1 MKRRGHS
8 PTTRTYQTMFNG
20 LARIDDF
27 KAYNQQLKN
36 AMLLY
41 DSFIRHLKSVQRI
54 NPTDPD
60 LSVNPLASYIKI
72 LGNADC
78 YGQVYEVLYSL
89 DSEGPLPPNQLIYTS
104 IFHVLASR
112 PTADTPTFRRAD
124 TRTLWAQVVKT
135 SKKNPNF
142 VIDTPLVTAAIFAL
156 ARGQTVDHDI
166 GFQIARDFFGLGS
179 PGAQSVASPLALSS
193 QALSA
198 VLRLCNA
205 SSNFDLCISFFTE
218 VKRRPPKIGG
228 VDIVDR
234 LHVEEVLRAHQAM
247 NVATS
252 GYQSLQILE
261 WALRQGSQS
270 SKEKINL
277 QMSTFH
283 LVLKTCWHSADWG
296 SAIRTFDLMTG
307 FHSHDFMDGAVKEQ
321 PRLDQCRRGRS
332 PTAETMSS
340 LVRTA
345 YATRNCANI
354 RQCLRMVDYLDL
366 GTLLSQAPGNPEGPT
381 VVKNQQFYAVKLA
394 QGLAEMIDYVP
405 AGKRGQKFPAD
416 SERWKTLLERA
427 KTELRLSG
435 EAVLVPTLQRNVSP
449 LVINNRENQTGGMHI
464 NPLT

>member
-1 MKRRGHS
+1 
-8 PTTRTYQTMFNG
+8 MFNG

-27 KAYNQQLKN
+27 KAYSQQLKN

-41 DSFIRHLKSVQRI
+41 DSFIRHLKSIQRI
-54 NPTDPD
+54 NPADPD

-78 YGQVYEVLYSL
+78 YGDVYEVLYSL
-89 DSEGPLPPNQLIYTS
+89 DSEGPLPPNQLVYTS

-112 PTADTPTFRRAD
+112 PTVDTPTFRRAD

-142 VIDTPLVTAAIFAL
+142 VIDTPLATAAIFAL

-166 GFQIARDFFGLGS
+166 GFQIARDFFGLG
-179 PGAQSVASPLALSS
+179 AQSVGSPLVLSS

-234 LHVEEVLRAHQAM
+234 LHVEEVLRAHQAL

-261 WALRQGSQS
+261 WVLRQGSES

-277 QMSTFH
+277 QTSTFH
-283 LVLKTCWHSADWG
+283 LVLKTCWYSADW
-296 SAIRTFDLMTG
+296 SAAIRTFDLMTG
-307 FHSHDFMDGAVKEQ
+307 YHSHDFMDGAVKEQ
-321 PRLDQCRRGRS
+321 PRLDRCRRGRT

-345 YATRNCANI
+345 YATRNYANI

-366 GTLLSQAPGNPEGPT
+366 DTLLSQAPGNLENPAA
-381 VVKNQQFYAVKLA
+381 VKNQQFYAVKLA
-394 QGLAEMIDYVP
+394 QGLVEMIEYVL
-405 AGKRGQKFPAD
+405 AGKKSQKFPAD
-416 SERWKTLLERA
+416 SERWKTLFERA
-427 KTELRLSG
+427 KTELRLSR
-435 EAVLVPTLQRNVSP
+435 EAALVPTLQRNMP
-449 LVINNRENQTGGMHI
+449 PFLVNNRENQTGGMDT